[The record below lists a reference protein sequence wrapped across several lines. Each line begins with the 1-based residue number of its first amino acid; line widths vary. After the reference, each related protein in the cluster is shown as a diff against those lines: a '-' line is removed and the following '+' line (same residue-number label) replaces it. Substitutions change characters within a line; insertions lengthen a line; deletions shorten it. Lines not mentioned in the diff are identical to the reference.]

1 VQVSAASR
9 LIYSQFV
16 YSSVSPRSAL
26 VDPLIKSKNDRQ
38 HYRFLK
44 LPNNMRCI
52 LIQDEEA
59 DKSAVSLDVNV
70 GCSLDQ
76 EPYLGTAHFLEHMLF
91 LGT

>member
-1 VQVSAASR
+1 
-9 LIYSQFV
+9 
-16 YSSVSPRSAL
+16 
-26 VDPLIKSKNDRQ
+26 
-38 HYRFLK
+38 
-44 LPNNMRCI
+44 MRCI

-59 DKSAVSLDVNV
+59 DKSAVSLVVNV